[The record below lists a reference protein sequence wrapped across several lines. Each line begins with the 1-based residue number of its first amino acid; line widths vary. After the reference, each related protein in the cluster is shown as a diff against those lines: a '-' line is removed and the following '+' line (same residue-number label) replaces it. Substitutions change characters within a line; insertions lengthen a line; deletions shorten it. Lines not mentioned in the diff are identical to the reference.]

1 MRQYAVLIGVVALL
15 LFLIPAVPAVLMGQ
29 PDARGISSAEGSLSA
44 ATAEKQAEAATS
56 DKPADAA
63 QQPDTAETFSVLDI
77 TTGTVETISVRD
89 YLIGSVCAEMP
100 ATFEP
105 EALKAQAV
113 AAHTYAVRQQLLE
126 QQNPT
131 ADLCGADFSNDSSR
145 YQAYFT
151 ENQAKQYYG
160 ENFDQYYEKIAAAV
174 DAVYPYLLEYQDEP
188 IIAAFCSMSSGKT
201 ESAENVWGSAV
212 AYLVAVDSAAD
223 ETAPRYLTETNF
235 TQEEVRSAL
244 ERAFPDCKLD
254 EDATKWI
261 QIVSTSDS
269 GTVLTAQVGGCT
281 VTGQEIRAA
290 LSLRSAAFSIEVADP
305 VITITTKGY
314 GHGVGMSQ
322 YGANAM
328 AKAGSTWQEI
338 LAHYYPGTELREVG
352 ATMQ

>member
-29 PDARGISSAEGSLSA
+29 PDARGISSAEGSLPA
-44 ATAEKQAEAATS
+44 ATAEKQAEAATP

-160 ENFDQYYEKIAAAV
+160 ENFDRYYEKIAAAV

-223 ETAPRYLTETNF
+223 ETAPRYLT
-235 TQEEVRSAL
+235 
-244 ERAFPDCKLD
+244 
-254 EDATKWI
+254 
-261 QIVSTSDS
+261 
-269 GTVLTAQVGGCT
+269 
-281 VTGQEIRAA
+281 
-290 LSLRSAAFSIEVADP
+290 
-305 VITITTKGY
+305 
-314 GHGVGMSQ
+314 
-322 YGANAM
+322 
-328 AKAGSTWQEI
+328 
-338 LAHYYPGTELREVG
+338 
-352 ATMQ
+352 